1 MDTDPA
7 DDFRVYT
14 RFENKDEFITLRDQL
29 LGLDLYTEPSQ
40 EQAQSES
47 QIGRAPP
54 LHVETRRCDSRTSG
68 LAGGRTEIQGVHHT
82 LGDEHRA
89 TASGEGRKVRRLH
102 ITFRATSSYQPS
114 FAGQVRAGR
123 TVADA

>member
-29 LGLDLYTEPSQ
+29 LGLDLYAEPSQ

-47 QIGRAPP
+47 QISAKLSLIVGLP
-54 LHVETRRCDSRTSG
+54 LLT
-68 LAGGRTEIQGVHHT
+68 
-82 LGDEHRA
+82 
-89 TASGEGRKVRRLH
+89 
-102 ITFRATSSYQPS
+102 
-114 FAGQVRAGR
+114 
-123 TVADA
+123 TVGSEWLISQ